1 MSVLVLHSKINN
13 RFAIYIISAYKL
25 DHLFQYGLRCKQRH
39 VDVRWSSYNLHTQTV
54 IFVASMGRLLRDIR
68 LPRSLC
74 CLHGWPVELL
84 ADNMEKA
91 VVCFRRWE
99 QMSQC
104 LILSIGDFIFFFSGF
119 PHHLGR
125 RNGLEYYSSTLS
137 CPVYPLRSTPH
148 FRRDKYPS
156 IWHSLVSHYCVYRNT
171 EGSYICYVLGT
182 SYWNM
187 L

>member
-1 MSVLVLHSKINN
+1 MPMFVDLRITYIHKQLFLLYRWGVCYAT
-13 RFAIYIISAYKL
+13 FACPEAYAA
-25 DHLFQYGLRCKQRH
+25 FMVG
-39 VDVRWSSYNLHTQTV
+39 RWNSWRTIWRRRSCAFEGEHK
-54 IFVASMGRLLRDIR
+54 M
-68 LPRSLC
+68 SLC
-74 CLHGWPVELL
+74 
-84 ADNMEKA
+84 
-91 VVCFRRWE
+91 
-99 QMSQC
+99 S
-104 LILSIGDFIFFFSGF
+104 ILSIGDFIFFSSGF
-119 PHHLGR
+119 SHHLGR